1 MVHAIG
7 PVFLG
12 RGKEMAKSD
21 IKDFVCKPFCSFYR
35 EGAKE
40 ELICNGA
47 RLLEILIKR
56 GILSPETIEEVASGL
71 RFARGEYPALDY
83 SVCRQCPFFANDCD
97 FCSENPPLN
106 AKPCGGYIL
115 LALLATKGVISMES
129 LKEVVSE

>member
-1 MVHAIG
+1 MLSALFFSG
-7 PVFLG
+7 C
-12 RGKEMAKSD
+12 RKRMAKND

-56 GILSPETIEEVASGL
+56 GIVSAEAIKEVTSGPLSVSREN
-71 RFARGEYPALDY
+71 PAMDEG
-83 SVCRQCPFFANDCD
+83 VCRECPFRADDCD
-97 FCSENPPLN
+97 FRSEPPPLD

-115 LALLATKGVISMES
+115 MAMLATKGIISLER
-129 LKEVVSE
+129 LKEVVDG